1 MLGKQGW
8 KFQTQPDALVTK
20 IFKAR
25 YFPRGDF
32 LSAAKGHGP
41 SYVWQSIRRS
51 QSVVHRGSRWRL
63 GDGSK
68 VSVWGDQW
76 LRDDANL
83 SIETEKDDEL
93 NGLKV
98 CDLLIPGLF
107 EWDQELLE
115 GLFEPREVQ
124 AIIDIPLG
132 VGGTTDKRIWHYDKK
147 GIYSV
152 KSAYRVLTS
161 YINLRPDLTVD
172 GAWPQVWNL
181 TAPPRIKTFL
191 WRLARSVIP
200 TRAVLRQRH
209 IAVPASCGV
218 CAGDPEYYN
227 HLFFDCSFAEDC
239 WESASLS
246 NWVNQIKLNAHS
258 FDDRLVAFLRH
269 PSEDCRAKAATV
281 LWGIWKERN
290 RRVWTNEACTA
301 RTATKLALDDIAN
314 WKAAQTPAP
323 ILNQQPRPACEK
335 WHAPPSGSMK
345 CNSDVGFLASENK
358 MGMGIVLRDSEGR
371 VHGYKQWHGI
381 GQWTP
386 REGEAAALLTA
397 MRWVTEEGHNDVIFE
412 SDADV
417 IRHALADT
425 SEDLSEFGCLIAQCR
440 DILRSFPHFRV
451 QVVRRNRN
459 QVAHLLARQSF
470 SLDVALT
477 SHSPPIGMDNIL
489 YDVCFNS
496 NH

>member
-1 MLGKQGW
+1 MGFRDLRSFNLAMLGKQGW

-115 GLFEPREVQ
+115 GLFEPRDVQ

-132 VGGTTDKRIWHYDKK
+132 VGGTTDKRIWHCDKK

-161 YINLRPDLTVD
+161 FN
-172 GAWPQVWNL
+172 
-181 TAPPRIKTFL
+181 
-191 WRLARSVIP
+191 
-200 TRAVLRQRH
+200 
-209 IAVPASCGV
+209 
-218 CAGDPEYYN
+218 
-227 HLFFDCSFAEDC
+227 
-239 WESASLS
+239 
-246 NWVNQIKLNAHS
+246 
-258 FDDRLVAFLRH
+258 DRLVAFLRH

-290 RRVWTNEACTA
+290 RRVWTNEACTT

-397 MRWVTEEGHNDVIFE
+397 MRWVTEEGHNNVIFE